1 MSREAINSLLKY
13 GNWSGPGWTAAMRDA
28 GFRADGVSRSLQPN
42 ERNIAGIDAYDN
54 FVAKA
59 HDLNEFDAEVQL
71 RNGLA
76 SLGLIGNTVTQRP
89 AGRFIYEDRI
99 VYGDD
104 PGRDEDHRFASF
116 VHYAAEQ
123 KAKAPGPDNALILR
137 QVFTNYFLHISRSNC
152 QFAID
157 VIRNPA
163 RFSLASLFDMLSMN
177 KQLLFASHL
186 FLQEAA
192 DAEARV
198 FRDILRGVGDVDP
211 FVEEGQLYLD
221 ANLVCPSPPQFQP
234 IDGREFRPIL
244 TRDAMVAES
253 RDRLVKASAELRRRI
268 DQSGPQE
275 RLFTGANRDGFGSV
289 ADLLRALD

>member
-1 MSREAINSLLKY
+1 MSREAISSLLKY

-28 GFRADGVSRSLQPN
+28 GFRADGVARSLQPR
-42 ERNIAGIDAYDN
+42 ERNIAGVDAYDN

-76 SLGLIGNTVTQRP
+76 SLGLIGNTVMQRP

-104 PGRDEDHRFASF
+104 PGLDEDHRFASF
-116 VHYAAEQ
+116 IHYSKEQ
-123 KAKAPGPDNALILR
+123 QAKAPGADNELILR
-137 QVFTNYFLHISRSNC
+137 QIFTNYFLHISRSNC
-152 QFAID
+152 LFAVD

-177 KQLLFASHL
+177 KQLLVASHL

-198 FRDILRGVGDVDP
+198 FRDILRGVSDTDP
-211 FVEEGQLYLD
+211 YIDEFQIYID
-221 ANLVCPSPPQFQP
+221 ANMVYPAAPEFQP
-234 IDGREFRPIL
+234 IDGREYRPTL
-244 TRDAMVAES
+244 TRDAVVAES
-253 RDRLVKASAELRRRI
+253 RDKLVKASVELRSRI
-268 DQSGPQE
+268 NQAGPQE
-275 RLFTGANRDGFGSV
+275 RLFTGPNRHGFSSV
-289 ADLLRALD
+289 SDLVSALG